1 MRKPLTQ
8 RFSTCIISIELL
20 YYNINTMGGSKNN
33 RFSLTID
40 PESPMPIYAQIA
52 EEIKKAVATGHLK
65 PGQQLPTVRQLA
77 VDLKINPNTVAH
89 AYGEL
94 EKAGIIA
101 TRRGM
106 GTFVLSPPEH
116 TSTRNP
122 NLLAELATKT
132 ILEAHRLGFTA
143 QELIEAIKAQMADA
157 NLSSQ

>member
-1 MRKPLTQ
+1 M
-8 RFSTCIISIELL
+8 SS
-20 YYNINTMGGSKNN
+20 SKNN

-40 PESPMPIYAQIA
+40 PNSPMPIYAQIA
-52 EEIKKAVATGHLK
+52 EGIKKAVATGHLQ

-94 EKAGIIA
+94 ERAGIIA

-106 GTFVLSPPEH
+106 GTFVLPQSEH
-116 TSTRNP
+116 TPARNV
-122 NLLAELATKT
+122 NLLAELAAKT

-143 QELIEAIKAQMADA
+143 QELIEAIKTQIADA
-157 NLSSQ
+157 NPSNQ

>member
-1 MRKPLTQ
+1 
-8 RFSTCIISIELL
+8 
-20 YYNINTMGGSKNN
+20 MGGSKNN

-40 PESPMPIYAQIA
+40 PDSPIPIYAQIA
-52 EEIKKAVATGHLK
+52 EGIKKAVATGHLQ

-106 GTFVLSPPEH
+106 GTFVLPPSKH
-116 TSTRNP
+116 PPDRNV
-122 NLLAELATKT
+122 NLLTELATKT

-143 QELIEAIKAQMADA
+143 QELIEAIKTQIADA
-157 NLSSQ
+157 NPSNQ